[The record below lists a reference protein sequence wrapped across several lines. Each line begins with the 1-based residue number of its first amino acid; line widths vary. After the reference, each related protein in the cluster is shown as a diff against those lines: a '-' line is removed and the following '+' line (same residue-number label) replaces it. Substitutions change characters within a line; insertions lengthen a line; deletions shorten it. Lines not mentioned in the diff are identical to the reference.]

1 VTRLRVPGIEHAR
14 LLGAL
19 TPRDRWIL
27 RMLAEHRVLTTAMFT
42 GLAFPSARS
51 AQLRLRTL
59 FRLGVVNRFQPLIP
73 IGSAPMHWILDTPG
87 HAVLAAEDRP
97 LSPARSPGGG
107 ERSRRAQAL
116 AIAHSTQLAHLLAVN
131 AALTT
136 LAATTRGTSNA
147 AIGAASGGADAV
159 AEEAASA
166 GLTLWWSQ
174 ARATR
179 HVGDFAHPDA
189 YAHYRFHTSHR
200 SDQDSGSSL
209 AFFYEHDRGSEPST
223 QIAAKLARY
232 HDLARATA
240 TTTPVLFWLPS
251 RAWEHTVRDALTDAL
266 HALEDPDRVPIATTS
281 PTHPTPRPGTLAAA
295 TLTPPAQL
303 AGPVWLPLINRTPGP
318 AQRLSLARLAQLW
331 PHQPGRD
338 HTTSPLTTPLN
349 GRDRTSDSEPERP
362 GVELAA
368 PHPIPPPAS
377 PHPARR

>member
-1 VTRLRVPGIEHAR
+1 LRVPVIEHSR

-27 RMLAEHRVLTTAMFT
+27 RMLAEHRVLTTPMFT

-51 AQLRLRTL
+51 AQLRLATL

-97 LSPARSPGGG
+97 LSPGRGPGKGG

-116 AIAHSTQLAHLLAVN
+116 AIAHSAQLNHLLQVN

-136 LAATTRGTSNA
+136 LAATTTGTDA
-147 AIGAASGGADAV
+147 TGAPVGGHGELAEAV
-159 AEEAASA
+159 

-174 ARATR
+174 TR
-179 HVGDFAHPDA
+179 TTRSVGDFVHPDA
-189 YAHYRFHTSHR
+189 YAHYRHHTGEH
-200 SDQDSGSSL
+200 SDSL

-223 QIAAKLARY
+223 QIAAKLVRY
-232 HDLARATA
+232 HDLAAATA
-240 TTTPVLFWLPS
+240 ITTPVLFWLPS

-266 HALEDPDRVPIATTS
+266 HALEAPGRVPIATTS
-281 PTHPTPRPGTLAAA
+281 PTQPTPRPGTLAAA
-295 TLTPPAQL
+295 TLTPPARL
-303 AGPVWLPLINRTPGP
+303 AGPVWLPLTSHTPGP

-362 GVELAA
+362 GAELAA